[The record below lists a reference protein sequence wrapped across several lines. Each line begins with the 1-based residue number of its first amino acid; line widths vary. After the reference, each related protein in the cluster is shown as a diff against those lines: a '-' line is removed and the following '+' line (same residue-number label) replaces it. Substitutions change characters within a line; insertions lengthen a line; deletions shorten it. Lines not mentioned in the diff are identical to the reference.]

1 MKPTNLRDDRIV
13 PPKPTTRRC
22 TAEEQHCLSTMSL
35 TEHDNQR
42 ESGGASGGTSAPTSQ
57 ETDAAV
63 RPSLRIRMIR
73 HAESMNNQ
81 VYRNARYLFRGGCP
95 DFDLDGWTKYVDA
108 HRQADPS
115 LSDLGV
121 TQSKKLADFLVP
133 HLTNQ
138 ASDPIRVITS
148 PMRRTL
154 ETIRPTLEGLKQVN
168 SSLSNSSPP
177 QTQVIVHGYY
187 FESEGCHIKER
198 AEEGMNPEQILGVL
212 NENTPPEGRGVS
224 PMSVD
229 FVGFPL
235 MDRGWYVHG
244 TTSETREEA
253 EKRASKFYLWLMELL
268 DQELLEAM
276 SSPDVF
282 DAGVAAPGE
291 EAENEHDSFAP
302 RQRRRRTTLLVGHGD
317 FMSLVL
323 KRIVAGF
330 CHAVEQPGLPH
341 RSAFVHYNTGI
352 TDLEYF
358 GNGRWLI
365 MSHNATPHLS
375 ADECDLRS
383 GGSLKDGWSYLV
395 PNTEFC
401 LNAEVSVAFCDDELE
416 DHVKE
421 QAQALRALYLS
432 SRESERLQTMESDL
446 SVESSGN
453 ESSSPSDT
461 DGNSGRVKHFIVKR
475 GMQVVGVA
483 TYSDITGLVTDV
495 AVRPSAGKEV
505 SEALFDAVKNHSRKL
520 GRSGSLHVFPRTQQ
534 SKALFEDLGFAEV
547 SESGDDRLE
556 LDNGWS

>member
-1 MKPTNLRDDRIV
+1 
-13 PPKPTTRRC
+13 
-22 TAEEQHCLSTMSL
+22 MSL
-35 TEHDNQR
+35 SEHGNQQHD
-42 ESGGASGGTSAPTSQ
+42 ESGGVHGGTGSSAAPATTRQ

-63 RPSLRIRMIR
+63 RPSLRIRMVR

-115 LSDLGV
+115 LSDLGAA
-121 TQSKKLADFLVP
+121 QSSKLANFLVP

-154 ETIRPTLEGLKQVN
+154 ETIRPTLEGLQQVN
-168 SSLSNSSPP
+168 QSSRR
-177 QTQVIVHGYY
+177 TQVIVHGYY

-198 AEEGMNPEQILGVL
+198 AEEGMNPEQILAVL
-212 NENTPPEGRGVS
+212 HENAPKGRGDS
-224 PMSVD
+224 PMSVE

-235 MDRGWYVHG
+235 MDRGWYVTG

-253 EKRASKFYLWLMELL
+253 ETRASKFYLWLMELL

-282 DAGVAAPGE
+282 DAGVAVPGE

-358 GNGRWLI
+358 GNGRWLL
-365 MSHNATPHLS
+365 MSHNATPHFA
-375 ADECDLRS
+375 ADEDGLRS

-432 SRESERLQTMESDL
+432 SRESDRLQPLESDL
-446 SVESSGN
+446 SVASSGN
-453 ESSSPSDT
+453 ESSSPSDA
-461 DGNSGRVKHFIVKR
+461 DGDTGRVKHFIVKR

-483 TYSDITGLVTDV
+483 TYSDSTGLVTDV

-505 SEALFDAVKNHSRKL
+505 SEALFDAVKSYSRKL
-520 GRSGSLHVFPRTQQ
+520 GRSGSLHVFPRSQH
-534 SKALFEDLGFAEV
+534 SKALFEELGFAEV

-556 LDNGWS
+556 LENGWS